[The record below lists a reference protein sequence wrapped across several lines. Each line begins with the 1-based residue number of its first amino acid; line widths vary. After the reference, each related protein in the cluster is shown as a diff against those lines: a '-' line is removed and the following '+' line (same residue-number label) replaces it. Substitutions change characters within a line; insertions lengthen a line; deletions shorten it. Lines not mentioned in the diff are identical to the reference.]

1 VRAVLDTNVIISM
14 RIHPGRTIRAI
25 AEAWNRDRF
34 VAVSSEPLLAE
45 LATAAARPRLAGQL
59 RLESGGVNGLVDDVR
74 EFSAVVLPTESVKV
88 SDDPDDDRVLE
99 AAVAGEADYIVT
111 GDDDLL
117 RLGEFRGTRIVTP
130 ALFLAI
136 LDSDEPSP
144 I

>member
-1 VRAVLDTNVIISM
+1 
-14 RIHPGRTIRAI
+14 
-25 AEAWNRDRF
+25 
-34 VAVSSEPLLAE
+34 
-45 LATAAARPRLAGQL
+45 
-59 RLESGGVNGLVDDVR
+59 
-74 EFSAVVLPTESVKV
+74 LPTESVKV

-117 RLGEFRGTRIVTP
+117 RPGEFRGTRIVTP